1 MVPGFRGPTPPKPG
15 QHRVRGLT
23 PREVARIGRGR
34 HNVGVPDLDSSFFA
48 HPPVD
53 VAPKLLGLTVSH
65 AGVTLRITE
74 VEAYHGAVDP
84 GSHGFKR
91 RTDRNSALFGPPGTC
106 YVYINYGI
114 HRALNLVCGAD
125 GESAG
130 CLVRSGEIIDG
141 LDLAR
146 ERRMASA
153 REGAPLPKDAHLAR
167 GPGNLAKALAIE
179 PILGGTPVVGPDA
192 QVVVRRPDGH
202 VAPEY
207 LTGPR
212 VGVSGPGGE
221 GESFPW
227 RFWIPGEPSLSAYRA
242 AVTRVRKR

>member
-146 ERRMASA
+146 IFVRGKPVPDVRFQPGLQRRIERVSFGQHHIGLDDF
-153 REGAPLPKDAHLAR
+153 GA
-167 GPGNLAKALAIE
+167 
-179 PILGGTPVVGPDA
+179 
-192 QVVVRRPDGH
+192 
-202 VAPEY
+202 
-207 LTGPR
+207 
-212 VGVSGPGGE
+212 
-221 GESFPW
+221 
-227 RFWIPGEPSLSAYRA
+227 
-242 AVTRVRKR
+242 

>member
-1 MVPGFRGPTPPKPG
+1 MPPGVSPAG
-15 QHRVRGLT
+15 
-23 PREVARIGRGR
+23 GRR
-34 HNVGVPDLDSSFFA
+34 HNVRMPDLDASFFA
-48 HPPVD
+48 HSPVD
-53 VAPKLLGLTVSH
+53 VAPKLLGLTVTH

-74 VEAYHGAVDP
+74 VEAYYGAVDP

-91 RTDRNSALFGPPGTC
+91 RTERNSALFGPPGTC

-114 HRALNLVCGAD
+114 HRALNLVCGTD

-141 LDLAR
+141 VEIAR
-146 ERRMASA
+146 ERRMAGA
-153 REGAPLPKDAHLAR
+153 REGAPIPKDAHLAR

-179 PILGGTPVVGPDA
+179 PVLGGTPVVGPDA
-192 QVVVRRPDGH
+192 RVIVRRPDDH
-202 VAPEY
+202 VVPEY

-221 GESFPW
+221 GETFPW
-227 RFWIPGEPSLSAYRA
+227 RFWIPGETSVSAYRA
-242 AVTRVRKR
+242 AVKRVRKR